1 MTTYLKKTQEKLD
14 YRPMIL
20 VSQKEA
26 WCDKSGDEDRKNDPG
41 LRAGW
46 THEDELK
53 PACCDGQH
61 QQCP

>member
-1 MTTYLKKTQEKLD
+1 ML
-14 YRPMIL
+14 L
-20 VSQKEA
+20 VSQKDA
-26 WCDKSGDEDRKNDPG
+26 WCDKSGDEDRKNYPG

-46 THEDELK
+46 THEDEHK